1 MDQIIGNVD
10 ILMISGKKPDS
21 SFPRG
26 QFLLNGNSEPF
37 RVDRKCLW
45 GAMLYVRKDIESKI
59 LRVEMS
65 PT

>member
-37 RVDRKCLW
+37 RVDRKCL
-45 GAMLYVRKDIESKI
+45 
-59 LRVEMS
+59 
-65 PT
+65 

>member
-45 GAMLYVRKDIESKI
+45 GAVIRKEGY
-59 LRVEMS
+59 
-65 PT
+65 